1 MEPYCQTV
9 GLPGCGHDGRA
20 SEDGGGD
27 VEESVEALGIPDSIV
42 RRIPFELAEVNGEHG
57 DNDLALVSAA
67 YRALAKV
74 LHERAEDDKKTPL
87 QIQADAQRAVR
98 ETREMGANVPEVVFT
113 DSDFYLPPTTPG
125 ELAVQLGYS
134 DGGRAVRRVLR
145 VGFPEH
151 EKNARWEP
159 LTDRQVN
166 YVRAHLASRR

>member
-1 MEPYCQTV
+1 MTDEQSKMVAATWV
-9 GLPGCGHDGRA
+9 
-20 SEDGGGD
+20 
-27 VEESVEALGIPDSIV
+27 SVEALGIPDSIV
-42 RRIPFELAEVNGEHG
+42 RRMLFELAEVIGGRG
-57 DNDLALVSAA
+57 DHDLALVSAA
-67 YRALAKV
+67 YRALTNV

-87 QIQADAQRAVR
+87 QVQADAQRAVR
-98 ETREMGANVPEVVFT
+98 EIREMGVDAPDVVFT
-113 DSDFYLPPTTPG
+113 DSDFDLPPTTPG

-159 LTDRQVN
+159 LTDRQIN